1 METVKVIIE
10 NLPNSPWYKEWIPI
24 IIAIIALITSFLSLY
39 WTRQEYS
46 KSSRPFVW
54 ASNYGVFDAEH
65 KTILPIP
72 FRIACRVKNSPA
84 RIIQM
89 DVKIILNE
97 VALSSHTEK
106 DFVRFPDETSE
117 WSFSFGN
124 DEFDK
129 IMNRPISELSILKRV
144 ISIIYTTMDGKKK
157 YNYKLEQFFV
167 PAENQWK
174 DNSEKSD

>member
-1 METVKVIIE
+1 
-10 NLPNSPWYKEWIPI
+10 
-24 IIAIIALITSFLSLY
+24 
-39 WTRQEYS
+39 
-46 KSSRPFVW
+46 
-54 ASNYGVFDAEH
+54 
-65 KTILPIP
+65 
-72 FRIACRVKNSPA
+72 
-84 RIIQM
+84 M